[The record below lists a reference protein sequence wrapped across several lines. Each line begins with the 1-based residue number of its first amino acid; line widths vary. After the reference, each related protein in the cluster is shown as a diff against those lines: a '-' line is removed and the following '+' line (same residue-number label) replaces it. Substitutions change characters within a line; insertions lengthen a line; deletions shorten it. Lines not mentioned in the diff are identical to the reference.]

1 MLEQAKKEL
10 QSYPKCQLIQATA
23 EDTTLEDT
31 SIDLITIGQAFHR
44 FNNTAFKNEAKRI
57 LKKEK
62 YIAIFYN
69 N

>member
-10 QSYPKCQLIQATA
+10 QSYPKCKLIQATA

-44 FNNTAFKNEAKRI
+44 FNNESFKKEATRI
-57 LKKEK
+57 LKNNK